1 MLYHTACWGT
11 IKENLLSN
19 TSSKERMILHHFNET
34 FIQLLILLAISVT
47 VIALSKTFNKPY
59 SIALVLVGLILG
71 LVDIPFLEEAE
82 NYIVQS
88 NVFQAVVISL
98 FLPILLGDASI
109 KLPFSHLNQEKK
121 PVIAMAFVGTL
132 ITFIAVGFSVYYF
145 MDLPIVVAFTF
156 AALMS
161 ATDPISV
168 ISIFKSL
175 GVPKK
180 LTTII
185 EGESLFNDGIAV
197 VLFQIASIYLLTYM
211 EMGWEGLGQGLLLF
225 LKFSIGGVVVGA
237 VLGWIISQIFKFY
250 DDYPLEIVFSM
261 LLFFGSYFIAEH
273 FEVSGVIAVVVSGLI
288 LGNYGARIGMSE
300 TTRINI
306 DSFWDTITLIANS
319 LIFLMIGL
327 EIQNIDLSGKWGL
340 IVAAIVIVLVSR
352 TIAIYLSTLPIKG
365 FEPKYKLILNWGGL
379 RGSLSIALA
388 LSLPQSFE
396 GRDNILILTFGVVLF
411 SLLIQGLTVGPL
423 INKLKISQKTEQ
435 SEE

>member
-1 MLYHTACWGT
+1 M
-11 IKENLLSN
+11 
-19 TSSKERMILHHFNET
+19 HHFNET

>member
-1 MLYHTACWGT
+1 MLYQTASWGT
-11 IKENLLSN
+11 IKKNLLSS
-19 TSSKERMILHHFNET
+19 TSSKERIILHHFNET

-88 NVFQAVVISL
+88 NVFQAIVISL

-121 PVIAMAFVGTL
+121 PVIAMAFGGTL

-197 VLFQIASIYLLTYM
+197 VLFQIASMYLLTYI
-211 EMGWEGLGQGLLLF
+211 EMGWAGLGHGLLLF
-225 LKFSIGGVVVGA
+225 LKFSVGGVVVGA
-237 VLGWIISQIFKFY
+237 VLGWIISRIFKFY

-273 FEVSGVIAVVVSGLI
+273 FDVSGVIAVVVSGLI
-288 LGNYGARIGMSE
+288 LGNYGAKIGMSE
-300 TTRINI
+300 TTRMNI

-340 IVAAIVIVLVSR
+340 IVAAIVIVLASR

-365 FEPKYKLILNWGGL
+365 FESTYKLILNWGGL

-423 INKLKISQKTEQ
+423 INKLKIGHKTAQ
-435 SEE
+435 SDE